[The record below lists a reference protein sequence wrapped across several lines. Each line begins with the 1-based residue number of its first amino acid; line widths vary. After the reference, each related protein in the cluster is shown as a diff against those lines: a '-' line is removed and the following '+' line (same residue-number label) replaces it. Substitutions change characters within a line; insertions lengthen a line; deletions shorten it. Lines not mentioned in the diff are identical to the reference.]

1 MSRRLNGEIWRN
13 GKKFIPLNIASAACG
28 YHREY
33 LRQLIKNGKL
43 GGERIGSSWFIS
55 EDVFSSFIKNNPTG
69 VSNYSNQTNQNFGII
84 EKKISDLEE
93 KLEKI
98 TASFDP
104 VRNSE
109 GSQREISNGV
119 DPWDHL
125 LLGENSVQ
133 QEGLPAQAGRNVQ
146 LKFSAVKVLVVI
158 SIISASF
165 VFLFKNHDLVLVK
178 SNNIKKIAEQTI
190 QQIKSQTQLAAVS
203 LQKTALN
210 FPDQA
215 RSFGDQTLNQVRSLS
230 LSLSRQTS

>member
-109 GSQREISNGV
+109 GSQR
-119 DPWDHL
+119 
-125 LLGENSVQ
+125 
-133 QEGLPAQAGRNVQ
+133 
-146 LKFSAVKVLVVI
+146 
-158 SIISASF
+158 
-165 VFLFKNHDLVLVK
+165 
-178 SNNIKKIAEQTI
+178 
-190 QQIKSQTQLAAVS
+190 
-203 LQKTALN
+203 
-210 FPDQA
+210 
-215 RSFGDQTLNQVRSLS
+215 
-230 LSLSRQTS
+230 